1 MSILGL
7 PVCIIDLSPSRK
19 MLPFLQDIEDIWNM
33 TTTQTATTNSLEYD
47 SDSEKGFPS
56 FEICAPNEYELNQYD
71 INLNSHYSPNPIV
84 PIDFTL
90 DRKY

>member
-33 TTTQTATTNSLEYD
+33 TTTQTATTNSLDYAE
-47 SDSEKGFPS
+47 STERSFPL
-56 FEICAPNEYELNQYD
+56 FESICAPNEYELNQYD
-71 INLNSHYSPNPIV
+71 TNLNSHYPTQ
-84 PIDFTL
+84 IDW
-90 DRKY
+90 K

>member
-19 MLPFLQDIEDIWNM
+19 MLPFLQDIGDIWNM
-33 TTTQTATTNSLEYD
+33 TTTQRATSDSLEYD
-47 SDSEKGFPS
+47 SDSKKGFPL
-56 FEICAPNEYELNQYD
+56 FKNICAPNEYELNQYD
-71 INLNSHYSPNPIV
+71 TNLNSHYNPIV